1 MNIISHTSG
10 TYIKYINSL
19 NNEITINISLISIQ
33 QNEII
38 PNYTTNSK
46 LKIRPSNLSC
56 DLFVLAIAI
65 QFFLFLICQ
74 ILPKYCNMK

>member
-46 LKIRPSNLSC
+46 KYKCIKKIHHNDITLSN
-56 DLFVLAIAI
+56 DRLFVNNNILNKKFKLI
-65 QFFLFLICQ
+65 Q
-74 ILPKYCNMK
+74 N